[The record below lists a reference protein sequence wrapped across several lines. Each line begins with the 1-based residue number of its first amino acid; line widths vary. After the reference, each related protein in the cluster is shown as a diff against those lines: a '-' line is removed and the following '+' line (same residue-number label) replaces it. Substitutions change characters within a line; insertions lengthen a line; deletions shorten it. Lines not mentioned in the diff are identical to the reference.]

1 MLFGVGY
8 CLFVLGLTRA
18 SYRINERLHTFFFPF
33 THRSGADTVKQ
44 NSTMMNRTIEKSVN
58 AGLGYPFMKKIL
70 LLVAAVG
77 CGVFFGCEKDVSSKD
92 SKLDYSDKGYVRR

>member
-33 THRSGADTVKQ
+33 AHRSGADTVKQ
-44 NSTMMNRTIEKSVN
+44 NMDDE
-58 AGLGYPFMKKIL
+58 LH
-70 LLVAAVG
+70 
-77 CGVFFGCEKDVSSKD
+77 D
-92 SKLDYSDKGYVRR
+92 